1 LPLLFVVL
9 LILLLIAF
17 VVGVIFGLL
26 LRGGAHRRRPRPPPP
41 GPPLP
46 GPAPAIPDVL
56 SPAALADA
64 LRLRLAGAPADGGA
78 SPSAAPARVVWVDH
92 GDDVLVHLDALQI
105 QIVGQN
111 VLVALDLETD
121 QTGRKT
127 LVVPFALAA
136 AGGDAG
142 LIAVTDALPR
152 GNGMLVARWGSA
164 VQAAVWNSLLS
175 LAEDHASE
183 RSAAPRG
190 LTIDAGALRLR
201 AGPSLRVS

>member
-1 LPLLFVVL
+1 MPLLLVVL
-9 LILLLIAF
+9 LVLLLALLLIAF
-17 VVGVIFGLL
+17 VFGVIFGLR
-26 LRGGAHRRRPRPPPP
+26 LRGKRGPPKPPPP
-41 GPPLP
+41 GPH
-46 GPAPAIPDVL
+46 PAIPDVL
-56 SPAALADA
+56 PPAALTTA
-64 LRLRLAGAPADGGA
+64 LRLRLAGTPASGGA
-78 SPSAAPARVVWVDH
+78 PPTAAPRSVVWVDH

-105 QIVGQN
+105 QIVAQN

-127 LVVPFALAA
+127 IVVPFALAA

-142 LIAVTDALPR
+142 LVAVTDALPR

-175 LAEDHASE
+175 LAEDHAAE
-183 RSAAPRG
+183 RNAAPRG

-201 AGPSLRVS
+201 AGDALTVK